1 MHQLIHIMHQLIHI
15 SFAVNI
21 GIYGEVN
28 RIFLTTPTVL
38 HSFEFLPA
46 LVGLGLTIE
55 LAMLFSAL
63 VTSVACWEGA
73 GWIWM

>member
-1 MHQLIHIMHQLIHI
+1 MVRWLKFSYDTHPNT
-15 SFAVNI
+15 FV
-21 GIYGEVN
+21 
-28 RIFLTTPTVL
+28 